1 LDRVGSPTHHSWF
14 ACRTQP
20 RPDERLKR
28 KIPAICDFAIV
39 RDNFDWRKL
48 RDLGKL
54 LVSMFSVP

>member
-1 LDRVGSPTHHSWF
+1 
-14 ACRTQP
+14 
-20 RPDERLKR
+20 
-28 KIPAICDFAIV
+28 V

>member
-1 LDRVGSPTHHSWF
+1 ML
-14 ACRTQP
+14 
-20 RPDERLKR
+20 
-28 KIPAICDFAIV
+28 V